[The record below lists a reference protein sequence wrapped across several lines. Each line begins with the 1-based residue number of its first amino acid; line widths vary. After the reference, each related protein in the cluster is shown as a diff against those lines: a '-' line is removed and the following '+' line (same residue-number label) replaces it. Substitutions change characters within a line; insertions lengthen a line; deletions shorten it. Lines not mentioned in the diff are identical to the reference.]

1 MGRSFSIRMV
11 TLIYVV
17 D

>member
-1 MGRSFSIRMV
+1 MDAV

-17 D
+17 IDETTL

>member
-1 MGRSFSIRMV
+1 MV

-17 D
+17 ISQFE